1 MNDPNEEIFDQIQN
15 DRKHISKN
23 IRYLKKFKEL
33 KAKNHQLQKV
43 KYKQYQTN
51 NQFQI
56 MLNNKLA
63 IIQNEKNPFFEILYK
78 KK

>member
-43 KYKQYQTN
+43 K
-51 NQFQI
+51 
-56 MLNNKLA
+56 
-63 IIQNEKNPFFEILYK
+63 
-78 KK
+78 